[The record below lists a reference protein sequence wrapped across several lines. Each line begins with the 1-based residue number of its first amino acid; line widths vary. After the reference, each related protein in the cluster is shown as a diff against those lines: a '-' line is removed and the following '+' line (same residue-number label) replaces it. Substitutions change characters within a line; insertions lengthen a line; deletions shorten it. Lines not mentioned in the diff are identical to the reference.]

1 MHRPSLHGRTRKSI
15 LAAAVTACLLAPLTP
30 TSAEAQV
37 LVPVRVPQGA
47 PLAPGLDGTNV
58 TLPPMVS
65 GLVAADPATN
75 RIFVA
80 GINGTAAL
88 TPRGALISMDTTL
101 NDVTTILAAAGAI
114 WILRADEPTVTRL
127 DPVSLT
133 SQTWT
138 KSGGGALSGLAYA
151 GGAIWTTR
159 RMVSSPTRLLRLD
172 PAAGTWST
180 TITDLW
186 SGVALGSAPFAPDTL
201 VLGSGP
207 TTYGHYIEVWDAS
220 GTIPVLGPKV
230 GELPGYLLG
239 LAISPDGTHVVA
251 TVLEGDPLVA
261 LYDLSDLAPAPHPAE
276 PTAQHAVTSSAVAGG
291 TVATLVQRSES
302 HVDGLA
308 DVVIYRYGSTVP
320 SIAAKVLNPAVEY
333 LDRGGITMSGDGR
346 TVLITSYSPSETRGH
361 LHFLPI
367 DPTIR
372 SVSST
377 VLGTRGGAV
386 VRVTGTS
393 LGNVTTAHLGA
404 ATSPATATTPTAA
417 SFTAPPLAAGSYP
430 FSLTVGAG
438 TASGP
443 SFRAAALGPFR
454 AGTTFVD
461 RQFADIVGRHPTAT
475 ERSTWANRL
484 GTGTTPG
491 ALPAGLVTSP
501 SLGRY
506 RAPMIRMYRA
516 IYLQTPSLPTL
527 TYWAD
532 RYRSGT
538 KLSAIADYFA
548 VSRYGSMPNRNFVD
562 QVFRAV
568 LGRPA
573 TSAELTLWSN
583 QMHGGMTRGE
593 VLVFFSESR
602 ENITRQTPV
611 VRVSE
616 LYLGML
622 RRPPTAAET
631 TSGLALVGGLP
642 VLAAQILTSG
652 PYASRYPN
660 G

>member
-1 MHRPSLHGRTRKSI
+1 MHRPCPRGRTRKSI
-15 LAAAVTACLLAPLTP
+15 LVVAVAACLLAPTTA

-37 LVPVRVPQGA
+37 SVPVRAPQGA

-58 TLPPMVS
+58 TLPPTVS

-88 TPRGALISMDTTL
+88 TPQGALISMNTALD
-101 NDVTTILAAAGAI
+101 DVTTVLAAAGAI
-114 WILRADEPTVTRL
+114 WILRDYEPTVTRL
-127 DPVSLT
+127 DPVTLT
-133 SQTWT
+133 TQTWT
-138 KSGGGALSGLAYA
+138 KSGGGGLTGLAYA

-159 RMVSSPTRLLRLD
+159 RMVSSPTRLLGLD
-172 PAAGTWST
+172 PTTGTWST

-186 SGVALGSAPFAPDTL
+186 SSVVLGSAPFAPDTL

-207 TTYGHYIEVWDAS
+207 NEWGHTIEVWDVSA
-220 GTIPVLGPKV
+220 TIPVLGPKI
-230 GELPGYLLG
+230 GGLPGYLNG
-239 LAISPDGTHVVA
+239 LAIAPDGTHVVA
-251 TVLEGDPLVA
+251 TVLEDDPLVA
-261 LYDLSDLAPAPHPAE
+261 VYDLSDLAAAPHPAE
-276 PTAQHAVTSSAVAGG
+276 PTVQHAVTSSAVAGG
-291 TVATLVQRSES
+291 TVATLVQRAET

-308 DVVIYRYGSTVP
+308 DVTVYRNGSTVP

-333 LDRGGITMSGDGR
+333 LNRGGITMSGDGR
-346 TVLITSYSPSETRGH
+346 TVLITSYSPSEARGH

-386 VRVTGTS
+386 VKVTGTS
-393 LGNVTTAHLGA
+393 LGNVTSAHVGTATA
-404 ATSPATATTPTAA
+404 AATATTPTAA
-417 SFTAPPLAAGSYP
+417 SFTAPTLAAGSYP
-430 FSLTVGAG
+430 FSLTIGAG
-438 TASGP
+438 TAAGP
-443 SFRAAALGPFR
+443 TIRVAALGPFR

-461 RQFADIVGRHPTAT
+461 RQYADVVGRPPTAT
-475 ERSTWANRL
+475 ERATWASRL
-484 GTGTTPG
+484 GSGTTPG

-501 SLGRY
+501 SLGMY

-516 IYLQTPSLPTL
+516 IYLQTPSLATL
-527 TYWAD
+527 TYWAN
-532 RYRSGT
+532 RYRTGT

-548 VSRYGSMPNRNFVD
+548 VSRYGSIPNRNFVD

-583 QMHGGMTRGE
+583 QMHGGMTRGQ

-611 VRVSE
+611 VRISE

-622 RRPPTAAET
+622 RRAPSPAEIST
-631 TSGLALVGGLP
+631 GLAVAGGLP
-642 VLAAQILTSG
+642 AVATQILTSA
-652 PYASRYPN
+652 PYAARYPN